1 MFISPN
7 FLGFIIRK
15 LHFLI
20 MDSKII
26 HATYMRAV
34 VTVIAT
40 GVIIIE
46 RERNRIYIPKEPR
59 INAIAQR

>member
-26 HATYMRAV
+26 HPICMRAT
-34 VTVIAT
+34 VTVIAA
-40 GVIIIE
+40 GVAIIE
-46 RERNRIYIPKEPR
+46 
-59 INAIAQR
+59 